1 MTAPTRCSSRAPSAA
16 TGNFRASEIASGS
29 PLGNCA
35 HVSMHHLPFTWP
47 ALVAAASLAGAGT
60 AACAASLALRQD
72 ASTHTI
78 SVYRDGIASPILTQN
93 ARPDFRPYLHPIVAP
108 DGQGVLTEFSPDH
121 HKHQTGL
128 YWGFTRVNG
137 RDYFHNPANGYWRRV
152 SFAPIV
158 AQGAE
163 VKWSTVYH
171 LLDAADQAILAETQI
186 WTMRDRGDRYF
197 LDLEW
202 KGEGLGDVTVGKYE
216 YGGLFLRMPWR
227 TGMEGAAVNS
237 HGQRN
242 NEATGQRALW
252 VDVGMKVGGR
262 QDLAHVGILDHPRN
276 SGHPLP
282 WRVDGQMGIGPCRAI
297 AGDWHLAKGRTEI
310 IRHQIVVYT
319 GALDDAALAAAWRAY
334 TGNLLPAPSL

>member
-1 MTAPTRCSSRAPSAA
+1 MPRHATFLAALLVATTLGSNAPAAPTAA
-16 TGNFRASEIASGS
+16 LSLR
-29 PLGNCA
+29 LD
-35 HVSMHHLPFTWP
+35 
-47 ALVAAASLAGAGT
+47 AAA
-60 AACAASLALRQD
+60 
-72 ASTHTI
+72 HTI
-78 SVYRDGIASPILTQN
+78 SVYRAGIASPILTQN

-108 DGQGVLTEFSPDH
+108 DGKGVLTEFSPDH

-137 RDYFHNPANGYWRRV
+137 RDYFHNPSNGYWRRV

-171 LLDAADQAILAETQI
+171 LLDAAGQAILAETQT
-186 WTMRDRGDRYF
+186 WTMRDRGDRYV

-202 KGEGLGDVTVGKYE
+202 KGEGLIDVTIGKYE

-227 TGMEGAAVNS
+227 KGMEGAAVNS

-242 NEATGQRALW
+242 AQATGQRALW
-252 VDVGMKVGGR
+252 VDVGMQVNGR
-262 QDLAHVGILDHPRN
+262 EDLAHVAILDHPKN
-276 SGHPLP
+276 AGHPLP

-297 AGDWHLAKGRTEI
+297 TGDWLIAKGSAET
-310 IRHQIVVYT
+310 IRYRLVIYT
-319 GALDDAALAAAWRAY
+319 GLQDSAKLAEWWKALAAE
-334 TGNLLPAPSL
+334 